1 MPIWDHA
8 GFTGAQRLPALLL
21 DFGRADVA
29 AQRVPWSSKPWAG
42 VLGEN
47 LPLAAALTQEV
58 EQYGGIRRSFVHA
71 LAEADPVELFLAAM
85 AWGFGPTPYGP
96 ARVRKMM
103 TTPSFAT
110 NVGQIVVDAQ
120 TAGAAAGWTS
130 LLSTNKI
137 PGLGMAYGTKLLYFA
152 AYTSACP
159 GPRPLVLDQFVRA
172 ALVSIGAHIP
182 GEGVLWRNDYFTYL
196 TLAEG
201 WAADPAWNESPEAVE
216 CALFSAGKTIA
227 NGTEEDDEAI
237 GASGVAH
244 PD

>member
-1 MPIWDHA
+1 MPIWDNT

-29 AQRVPWSSKPWAG
+29 AQRVPWLSPSWAG
-42 VLGEN
+42 VLGEYRR
-47 LPLAAALTQEV
+47 LATALTQEV
-58 EQYGGIRRSFVHA
+58 EQYGGIRRAFVHA

-96 ARVRKMM
+96 ARVNKMM
-103 TTPSFAT
+103 ATPSFAT
-110 NVGQIVVDAQ
+110 KVGRIVVEAQ

-130 LLSTNKI
+130 LLLTSKV

-159 GPRPLVLDQFVRA
+159 GPRPLVFDQFVRA
-172 ALVSIGAHIP
+172 ALVSIGAQIP
-182 GEGVLWRNDYFTYL
+182 GEGIVWRNDYLTYL

-216 CALFSAGKTIA
+216 YALFSAGKMIA